1 MKVRISDITIGDNRR
16 TISSD
21 KVSQLAD
28 SIKEIGLLNPITIT
42 IDNRLIAG
50 YHRLKACELLGYED
64 IEANVVSID
73 GLHAELAEIDENLIR
88 NELHYIDRGT
98 QLQRR
103 KEIYEE
109 LYPQTRATAGKELV
123 AKRWDTTTDS
133 VTVSTPSFVADTS
146 NKTGKSQTV
155 IREEIQI
162 AKNIIPQVQEVIR
175 EQEVTKADAIK
186 IARLEPKEQIKVAEK
201 LSEGAKSYVDARRMV
216 AKEEVHEVPVI
227 TGKYN
232 VIYADPP
239 WKYDFAETS
248 NRAIENQYPTMEVE
262 DIKNTEVPCT
272 DDAVLFLWATAPK
285 LVEAMDVMRAW
296 GFNYKTCAVWDKQ
309 IIGMGYW
316 FRGQHEL
323 LLVGTKGNF
332 SPPLIEGR
340 ESSIYGEQR
349 TKHSKKPSHYY
360 ELIERMFPNAQYFE
374 MFSRNKF
381 SEKWQV
387 WGNQCE

>member
-28 SIKEIGLLNPITIT
+28 SIKEIGLLNPVTIT
-42 IDNRLIAG
+42 TNNRLIAG
-50 YHRLKACELLGYED
+50 YHRLKAYEILGYQE
-64 IEANVVSID
+64 IEANTVSIS

-88 NELHYIDRGT
+88 NELGYLDRGE
-98 QLQRR
+98 QYERR

-109 LYPQTRATAGKELV
+109 LYPQT
-123 AKRWDTTTDS
+123 KRNASFKGNQYSSKSASDFEQKPT
-133 VTVSTPSFVADTS
+133 FVADTAQ
-146 NKTGKSQTV
+146 KTGKSQTV
-155 IREEIQI
+155 IKDEIQI
-162 AKNIIPQVQEVIR
+162 AKNIIPEVKNVIR
-175 EQEVTKADAIK
+175 EYDVTKTDALK

-201 LSEGAKSYVDARRMV
+201 LSDGAKSYVDARRMV
-216 AKEEVHEVPVI
+216 AKEEVHELPVI

-262 DIKNTEVPCT
+262 DIKNIEVPCT

-285 LVEAMDVMRAW
+285 LVEAMDVMMAW